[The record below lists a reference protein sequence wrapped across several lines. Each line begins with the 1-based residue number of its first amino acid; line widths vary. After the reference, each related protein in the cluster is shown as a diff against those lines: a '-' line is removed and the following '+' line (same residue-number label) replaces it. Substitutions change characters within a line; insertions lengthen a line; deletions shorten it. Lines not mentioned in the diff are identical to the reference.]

1 MSIERDANIKFDRQG
16 TLRVLSPTRG
26 YRFCDCSKSSCAV
39 GVSCGEIENNQ
50 DPRLPRRSER
60 TGVRYLCYVLEM
72 PAIGVTGGISS
83 GKSTFMKCLRRLL
96 PEATFFDAD
105 AMARELTHHDENVL
119 AEIRRTFGDA
129 VFSENGELNRSALRA
144 IVFAAPE
151 KRRQLEQIL
160 HPPIRRHWSREAE
173 KHRQSNQYFFADIP
187 LLYETGG
194 EKLCNRVVVVACSEE
209 IQMRR
214 LMQRTGLGRNAAEA
228 IIAAQMPLSE
238 KIKLADHVIW
248 NNVPESLLAE
258 QAGFLTDL
266 WIANL

>member
-1 MSIERDANIKFDRQG
+1 MRLHRRLHLIKRQG
-16 TLRVLSPTRG
+16 LQDCTGLKRKGFLIQSCLIPLILSNSSVLRWG
-26 YRFCDCSKSSCAV
+26 
-39 GVSCGEIENNQ
+39 
-50 DPRLPRRSER
+50 
-60 TGVRYLCYVLEM
+60 M
-72 PAIGVTGGISS
+72 PAIGVTGGIST
-83 GKSTFMKCLRRLL
+83 GKSTFINCLRQLL

-105 AMARELTHHDENVL
+105 MMARELTGQDKNVL
-119 AEIRRTFGDA
+119 AEIRKTFGDA
-129 VFSENGELNRSALRA
+129 VFIENGELNRGAIRA
-144 IVFAAPE
+144 IVFVAPE

-248 NNVPESLLAE
+248 NNGPESLLAE